1 MSPFGSHQMNPTLT
15 YPTLTYPTLT
25 YPTLTSSNRVQGAA
39 WTRH

>member
-1 MSPFGSHQMNPTLT
+1 MSPFGSHQIN
-15 YPTLTYPTLT
+15 PTLTYPTLT